1 MPDGSY
7 SDLPTHPNFFGDGYN
22 PVALAQYTD
31 NTEKQYRVFGNVYLE
46 YKILKNLTFKT
57 DLGTDVFI
65 NEDRTFNRN
74 YGTNLRVNSPSL
86 LTLANVTNENFTWN
100 NTLRYNTTINQAHN
114 LSFLLGTEA
123 ISNSIATNG
132 GSDRNFPNQIPS
144 LLYLGNGADIT
155 SQKVF
160 QSLTQWS
167 LFSLFANVNYNY
179 KSRYYATFN
188 VRRDGSSRFGP
199 DNRYANFYSGSA
211 AWSLHNEEW
220 FRNMLPS
227 ISKAKL
233 RASYGQLG
241 NQDIGDYPWASV
253 VSQGYNYVFGSTPAS
268 VQGYTISTRGNPN
281 VKWESTTVADAGLDL
296 GIWNDRL
303 TLSVDYFVKK
313 TTDLLV
319 QKPLPLIGGSA
330 LPPYQNDGSIENRGW
345 EFELTYK
352 KTGDR
357 FQYSINANFA
367 TLQNKVLALAD
378 GAPIQ
383 GGRIDN
389 GIFATLTAVGH
400 PIGAFYGYQTEG
412 IFQNQDEIFKHAYQ
426 GAGIVP
432 GDVKYVDQNGDG
444 VINQSD
450 RTFLGSAIPLYTFGL
465 TATFNYSNF
474 DLSIFFQGSYGNK
487 IYSQVNQDI
496 EGFYRPFNLT
506 KRVYDQRWHGEGTS
520 NTMPLVSW
528 NQAANNILEPSSRFL
543 QDASYVRLK
552 NVQLGYTIPFKV
564 TSKANIKSV
573 RIYFT
578 SENLL
583 TFTKFTGLD
592 PEMHV
597 SNNVNAEQ
605 YKGDVAAGID
615 WGTYPTARSYIFG
628 LNLSF

>member
-1 MPDGSY
+1 MS
-7 SDLPTHPNFFGDGYN
+7 
-22 PVALAQYTD
+22 
-31 NTEKQYRVFGNVYLE
+31 
-46 YKILKNLTFKT
+46 KT
-57 DLGTDVFI
+57 
-65 NEDRTFNRN
+65 
-74 YGTNLRVNSPSL
+74 
-86 LTLANVTNENFTWN
+86 
-100 NTLRYNTTINQAHN
+100 
-114 LSFLLGTEA
+114 
-123 ISNSIATNG
+123 
-132 GSDRNFPNQIPS
+132 
-144 LLYLGNGADIT
+144 
-155 SQKVF
+155 
-160 QSLTQWS
+160 
-167 LFSLFANVNYNY
+167 
-179 KSRYYATFN
+179 
-188 VRRDGSSRFGP
+188 
-199 DNRYANFYSGSA
+199 
-211 AWSLHNEEW
+211 
-220 FRNMLPS
+220 
-227 ISKAKL
+227 KL

-241 NQDIGDYPWASV
+241 NQDIGNYPWASV

-330 LPPYQNDGSIENRGW
+330 LPPYQNDGSIENRGF

-615 WGTYPTARSYIFG
+615 WGTYPTARSFIFG